1 LIKENTGYN
10 ASVQGYY
17 TQVGE
22 ENDLSTLLFKNLEW
36 LTTAEAAFYLRK
48 STGAIRQMVCRGQL
62 RARKFHRRLYF
73 KKIELDQALDISF
86 Y

>member
-1 LIKENTGYN
+1 MDLNQAGYK
-10 ASVQGYY
+10 ASSRGYY
-17 TQVGE
+17 K
-22 ENDLSTLLFKNLEW
+22 SSFKTDDTIFDNLEW

-48 STGAIRQMVCRGQL
+48 STDAIRQMVCRGQL

-73 KKIELDQALDISF
+73 RKIELDQALDISF